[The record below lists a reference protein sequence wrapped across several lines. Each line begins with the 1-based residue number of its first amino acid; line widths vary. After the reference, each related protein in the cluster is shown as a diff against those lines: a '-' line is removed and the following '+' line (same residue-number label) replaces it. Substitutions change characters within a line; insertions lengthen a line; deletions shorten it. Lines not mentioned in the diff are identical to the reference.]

1 MNGWVDVVRI
11 YDGEVILSKEL
22 RHVTGNITK
31 ILKTGNENEVMLA
44 TEKGVYFAF
53 IGKGIGLMEV
63 EMERFDKTLQKTQ
76 GLENLK
82 VGDIS
87 EVPEDS
93 SNGPKHTDLEGMS

>member
-1 MNGWVDVVRI
+1 MVRI

-53 IGKGIGLMEV
+53 IGRGIGLMEV
-63 EMERFDKTLQKTQ
+63 EVERFDKTLQKTQ
-76 GLENLK
+76 AGDLPR

-87 EVPEDS
+87 ELPEDS
-93 SNGPKHTDLEGMS
+93 SLGPKHTDLEGMS